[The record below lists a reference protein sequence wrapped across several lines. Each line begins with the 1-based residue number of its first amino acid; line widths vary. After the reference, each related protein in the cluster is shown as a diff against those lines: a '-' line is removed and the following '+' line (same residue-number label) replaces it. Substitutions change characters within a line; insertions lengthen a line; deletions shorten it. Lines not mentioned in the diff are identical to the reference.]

1 MRGFLKRTVLK
12 WVERAERLA
21 HKHGLDP
28 RVFVFLALLGY
39 VIQGLYY
46 IPWFKGKSVDL
57 GFLVF
62 LRFLGVVGPF
72 YILIKGKQIAAVVNA
87 SLAVSWT
94 LNTAWHVCH
103 FVYL

>member
-1 MRGFLKRTVLK
+1 VRGFLKRTVLK
-12 WVERAERLA
+12 WVERAGRLA

-46 IPWFKGKSVDL
+46 IPWFKGKSIDL

-94 LNTAWHVCH
+94 LNTAWQVCH